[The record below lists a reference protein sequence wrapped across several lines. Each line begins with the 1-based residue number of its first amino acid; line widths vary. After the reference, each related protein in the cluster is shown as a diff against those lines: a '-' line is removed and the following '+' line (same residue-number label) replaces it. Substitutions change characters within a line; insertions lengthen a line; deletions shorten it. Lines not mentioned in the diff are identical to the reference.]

1 MNIIKA
7 TVGWFLRKGIL
18 LGLIV
23 AAIAFHQLIWPRI
36 SDGTVK
42 NAANLEWKSPGEIKS
57 ELMLSKQQVISD
69 LKTSEAELVDLSG
82 SALDDAL
89 RKRVNDLSQVEQKLG
104 QGQGAFAAYRPT
116 AIIAREKLRLRGR
129 QLSAEIALLTAVKD
143 RETRRVALSGI
154 SYPSQRAVNLAYN
167 ACDRANKA
175 VRSFNSSGF
184 AERSVGNILQDRA
197 AKLTQEAKVECR
209 SYSSKKAARQTGLAA
224 GDVARARLRASGV
237 ALSQVRDGVSNELA
251 SYSPDV
257 AKETFSGII
266 SKALLVLAAVLAMPF
281 IIRVIFYY
289 VLAPMAERRASV
301 RIKVAGDTNV
311 AITATANSGVSIP
324 VTLGSGEELLVR
336 QDYLQSS
343 ALGAKKDTRAVLD
356 YRHVFS
362 SIASGLIFLAR
373 IRGEGETTTVSA
385 VRDPFAELA
394 EIRLPLGAACVLH
407 QRALVAVVQ
416 PTGQAIRITSH
427 WRLFS
432 LNGWLTLQL
441 RYLVFHGAC
450 RLIVKG
456 GRGIR
461 VEQAERGR
469 IFGQDQLVGFS
480 TDLAYSV
487 TRTETFA
494 PYFFGREQLLK
505 DKVEQGRGILIVEE
519 APLSS
524 RRGSGVGGRLEGV
537 FDAALKVFGL

>member
-7 TVGWFLRKGIL
+7 TLGWFLRKGML
-18 LGLIV
+18 FVLIV
-23 AAIAFHQLIWPRI
+23 AAISFHQLVWPRI
-36 SDGTVK
+36 SDGIVK
-42 NAANLEWKSPGEIKS
+42 TAANLEWKSPGEIKS
-57 ELMLSKQQVISD
+57 ELMLLKQQAISE
-69 LKTSEAELVDLSG
+69 LKASEANLADLSG
-82 SALDDAL
+82 RALDDAL
-89 RKRVNDLSQVEQKLG
+89 RERKNALARLKKDLDRAPGLFER
-104 QGQGAFAAYRPT
+104 YRPT
-116 AIIAREKLRLRGR
+116 VIIAREKLQLRSRRLT
-129 QLSAEIALLTAVKD
+129 AEIALLTAVKK
-143 RETRRVALSGI
+143 REEGRATLAGI
-154 SYPSQRAVNLAYN
+154 SYPFQSDVSFAQAE
-167 ACDRANKA
+167 CIRANKA
-175 VRSFNSSGF
+175 VRSFNSSGY
-184 AERSVGNILQDRA
+184 AERSVGNILHDRA
-197 AKLTQEAKVECR
+197 TKLTQEAKVKCGNFN
-209 SYSSKKAARQTGLAA
+209 SKKSARETGIAA
-224 GDVARARLRASGV
+224 GHIARAQLRASEV
-237 ALSQVRDGVSNELA
+237 ALSQVRNGLAKELA
-251 SYSPDV
+251 TYAPEIAD
-257 AKETFSGII
+257 ETYSGII

-301 RIKVAGDTNV
+301 RIKVAGNTNV
-311 AITATANSGVSIP
+311 PITASATSGVSIP
-324 VTLGSGEELLVR
+324 VTLGRGEELLVR

-356 YRHVFS
+356 YRHVLS
-362 SIASGLIFLAR
+362 SIASGLIFLTR

-394 EIRLPLGAACVLH
+394 EIRLPAGAACVLH

-416 PTGQAIRITSH
+416 PIAQAIRITSH

-432 LNGWLTLQL
+432 LNAWLTLQL
-441 RYLVFHGAC
+441 RYLVFHGSC

-505 DKVEQGRGILIVEE
+505 DKIEQGSGILIIEE

-524 RRGSGVGGRLEGV
+524 RRGNGVGGRLEGV
-537 FDAALKVFGL
+537 FDAGLKVFGL

>member
-7 TVGWFLRKGIL
+7 TLGWFLRKGFL
-18 LGLIV
+18 FVLIV

-42 NAANLEWKSPGEIKS
+42 TAANLEWKSPGEIKS
-57 ELMLSKQQVISD
+57 ELMLSQQQVILD
-69 LKTSEAELVDLSG
+69 LRASEASLVELSG
-82 SALDDAL
+82 QALADAL
-89 RKRVNDLSQVEQKLG
+89 RTRVSNLDQVTRDLNQDRGV
-104 QGQGAFAAYRPT
+104 FAAYRPT
-116 AIIAREKLRLRGR
+116 AIIAHEKLKLRSRKLAAEIKLLKAAMRRDKLRLDLTG
-129 QLSAEIALLTAVKD
+129 IA
-143 RETRRVALSGI
+143 
-154 SYPSQRAVNLAYN
+154 YPSQAAVNLAQKE
-167 ACDRANKA
+167 CVRANRA
-175 VRSFNSSGF
+175 VRSFNSSGY
-184 AERSVGNILQDRA
+184 AERSFGNIFQNRA
-197 AKLTQEAKVECR
+197 ATLTEQVRVKCR
-209 SYSSKKAARQTGLAA
+209 AYRSKNSKRETGLT
-224 GDVARARLRASGV
+224 RLRASEL
-237 ALSQVRDGVSNELA
+237 ALSQVRARLSNEVA
-251 SYSPDV
+251 AYSAEV
-257 AKETFSGII
+257 AKDTVSGII
-266 SKALLVLAAVLAMPF
+266 SNALLVLAGILAMPF
-281 IIRVIFYY
+281 IIRFIFYY
-289 VLAPMAERRASV
+289 VLAPIAERRASV
-301 RIKVAGDTNV
+301 RINV
-311 AITATANSGVSIP
+311 PSSTDVVIAPTARSGVSIS
-324 VTLGSGEELLVR
+324 VILGSGEELLVR

-343 ALGAKKDTRAVLD
+343 ALGAKKDTRAILD
-356 YRHVFS
+356 YRHIFS
-362 SIASGLIFLAR
+362 SIASGLIFLTR
-373 IRGEGETTTVSA
+373 VRGEGETTTVSA

-432 LNGWLTLQL
+432 LNAWLTLQL

-461 VEQAERGR
+461 VEQAESGR
-469 IFGQDQLVGFS
+469 IFVQDQLLGFS

-505 DKVEQGRGILIVEE
+505 DKVEQGKGILIVEE

-537 FDAALKVFGL
+537 FDAALKIFGL

>member
-7 TVGWFLRKGIL
+7 TLGWLLRKGFL
-18 LGLIV
+18 FVLIV
-23 AAIAFHQLIWPRI
+23 AAISFHQLLWPRI
-36 SDGTVK
+36 SDGTAK
-42 NAANLEWKSPGEIKS
+42 TAAGLEWKSPGEIKS
-57 ELMLSKQQVISD
+57 ELMLSQQQAISD
-69 LKTSEAELVDLSG
+69 LKASEASLVDLSG
-82 SALDDAL
+82 QALDDAL
-89 RKRVNDLSQVEQKLG
+89 RNRMSDLDQVTRDLG
-104 QGQGAFAAYRPT
+104 RDRGVFAAYRPT
-116 AIIAREKLRLRGR
+116 AIIAHEKLKL
-129 QLSAEIALLTAVKD
+129 LSRKLTAEIALLRAVKERD
-143 RETRRVALSGI
+143 GARAALSGI
-154 SYPSQRAVNLAYN
+154 SFPSQAAVSLAQN
-167 ACDRANKA
+167 ECDRANKA
-175 VRSFNSSGF
+175 VRSFNRSGY
-184 AERSVGNILQDRA
+184 AERSVGNILHDRA
-197 AKLTQEAKVECR
+197 AKLTQEAKVQCR
-209 SYSSKKAARQTGLAA
+209 NFSNKKSARETGLAA
-224 GDVARARLRASGV
+224 GAIARAKLQASDV
-237 ALSQVRDGVSNELA
+237 ALSHVRNGLAKELA
-251 SYSPDV
+251 SYAPEV
-257 AKETFSGII
+257 AKETVSGII
-266 SKALLVLAAVLAMPF
+266 SKALLVLAGVLAMPF
-281 IIRVIFYY
+281 IIRVTFYY
-289 VLAPMAERRASV
+289 VLAPIAERRASV
-301 RIKVAGDTNV
+301 RINVPGSADV
-311 AITATANSGVSIP
+311 AIAPTASSGVSIS
-324 VTLGSGEELLVR
+324 VILGSGEELLVR

-343 ALGAKKDTRAVLD
+343 ALGAKKDTRAILD
-356 YRHVFS
+356 YRHIFS
-362 SIASGLIFLAR
+362 SIASGLVFLTR
-373 IRGEGETTTVSA
+373 VRGEGETTTVSA

-432 LNGWLTLQL
+432 LNAWLTLQL

-505 DKVEQGRGILIVEE
+505 DKVEQGKGILIVEE